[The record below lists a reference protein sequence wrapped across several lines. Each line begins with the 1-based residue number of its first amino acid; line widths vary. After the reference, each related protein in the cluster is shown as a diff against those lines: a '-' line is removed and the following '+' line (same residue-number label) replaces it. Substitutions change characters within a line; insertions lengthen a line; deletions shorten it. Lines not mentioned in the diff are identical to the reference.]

1 MKESIYSYDMS
12 YYYLKL
18 KQMKESIYSYDMS
31 YNFLKLE

>member
-18 KQMKESIYSYDMS
+18 EQMKESIYSYDMS